1 MRLVVLISGSGSN
14 LAALLAACAEGRV
27 AGQVVGVVSD
37 RRDAYGLVRA
47 AEAGVPTTLV
57 PWRLMHKAGASRED
71 FDAALADAVAAF
83 EPDLIVLAGF
93 MRILTP
99 TFLTRFDGLVINL
112 HPSLPG
118 DIIGAGAIERA
129 FEEAQAGRRDHTGVM
144 VHEAIAEVDAG
155 PVLGQVTVPILPDD
169 TLDTLKARVHAAEHT
184 LLVEVVARRCAERGA
199 PSSRSSTD
207 STQVN

>member
-14 LAALLAACAEGRV
+14 LAALLAACADGRIS
-27 AGQVVGVVSD
+27 GQIVGVVSD

-71 FDAALADAVAAF
+71 FDAALAEAVAAYA
-83 EPDLIVLAGF
+83 PDLIVLAGF

-118 DIIGAGAIERA
+118 DIIGANAIERA
-129 FEEAQAGRRDHTGVM
+129 FEEAQAGRREATGVM

-155 PVLGQVTVPILPDD
+155 PVLGQVTVPILPED
-169 TLDTLKARVHAAEHT
+169 TLDTLKARVHAAEHK
-184 LLVEVVARRCAERGA
+184 LLIEVVARRCA
-199 PSSRSSTD
+199 SFSRSSTD
-207 STQVN
+207 SSQVNR

>member
-14 LAALLAACAEGRV
+14 LAALLAACADGRIS
-27 AGQVVGVVSD
+27 GQIVGVVSD

-71 FDAALADAVAAF
+71 FDAALAEAVAAYA
-83 EPDLIVLAGF
+83 PDLIVLAGF

-129 FEEAQAGRRDHTGVM
+129 FEEAQAGRREATGVM

-155 PVLGQVTVPILPDD
+155 PVLGQVTVPILPED
-169 TLDTLKARVHAAEHT
+169 TLDTLKARVHAAEHR
-184 LLVEVVARRCAERGA
+184 LLIEVVARRCA
-199 PSSRSSTD
+199 SFSRSSTD
-207 STQVN
+207 SSQVNR

>member
-155 PVLGQVTVPILPDD
+155 PVLGQATVPILPDD
-169 TLDTLKARVHAAEHT
+169 TLDTLKARIHAAEHR
-184 LLVEVVARRCAERGA
+184 LLIDVVARRCA

>member
-14 LAALLAACAEGRV
+14 LAALLAACAEGRIS
-27 AGQVVGVVSD
+27 GQVVGVVSD

-57 PWRLMHKAGASRED
+57 PWRLMHKAGASREA
-71 FDAALADAVAAF
+71 FDAALAEAVAAYA
-83 EPDLIVLAGF
+83 PDLIVLAGF

-155 PVLGQVTVPILPDD
+155 PVLGQVTVPILPED
-169 TLDTLKARVHAAEHT
+169 TLEALKARIHAAEHT
-184 LLVEVVARRCAERGA
+184 LLIDVVARRCAA
-199 PSSRSSTD
+199 PSRPSTD
-207 STQVN
+207 PTQV

>member
-14 LAALLAACAEGRV
+14 LAALLAACADGRIS
-27 AGQVVGVVSD
+27 GQIVGVVSD

-71 FDAALADAVAAF
+71 FDAALAEAVAAYA
-83 EPDLIVLAGF
+83 PDLIVLAGF

-118 DIIGAGAIERA
+118 DIIGANAIERA
-129 FEEAQAGRRDHTGVM
+129 FEEAQAGRREATGVM

-155 PVLGQVTVPILPDD
+155 PVLGQVTVPILPED
-169 TLDTLKARVHAAEHT
+169 TLDTLKARVHAAEHR
-184 LLVEVVARRCAERGA
+184 LLIEVVARRFA
-199 PSSRSSTD
+199 SFSRSSTD
-207 STQVN
+207 SSQVNR

>member
-14 LAALLAACAEGRV
+14 LAALLAACAEGRIR
-27 AGQVVGVVSD
+27 GQVVGVVSD

-47 AEAGVPTTLV
+47 AAAGVPTTLV
-57 PWRLMHKAGASRED
+57 PWRLMHKAGASREA
-71 FDAALADAVAAF
+71 FDAALAEAVAAYA
-83 EPDLIVLAGF
+83 PDLIVLAGF

-155 PVLGQVTVPILPDD
+155 PVLGQVTVPILPED
-169 TLDTLKARVHAAEHT
+169 TLESLKARIHAAEHT
-184 LLVEVVARRCAERGA
+184 LLIDVVARRCAA
-199 PSSRSSTD
+199 PSRPSTD
-207 STQVN
+207 PTQV

>member
-14 LAALLAACAEGRV
+14 LAALLAACAEGRIS
-27 AGQVVGVVSD
+27 GRVVGVVSD

-47 AEAGVPTTLV
+47 AEAGVHTTLV
-57 PWRLMHKAGASRED
+57 PWRLMHKAGVSREA
-71 FDAALADAVAAF
+71 FDAALADAVAAYAP
-83 EPDLIVLAGF
+83 ELIVLAGF

-99 TFLTRFDGLVINL
+99 TFLTRFEGMVINL

-144 VHEAIAEVDAG
+144 VHEVIPEVDAG

-169 TLDTLKARVHAAEHT
+169 TLDALKARVHAAEHT
-184 LLVEVVARRCAERGA
+184 LLIDVVARRCAA
-199 PSSRSSTD
+199 PCPSFPSTD
-207 STQVN
+207 STQVNR

>member
-27 AGQVVGVVSD
+27 LGQVVGVVSD

-47 AEAGVPTTLV
+47 AEAGVSTTLV

-71 FDAALADAVAAF
+71 FDAALADAVAAYA
-83 EPDLIVLAGF
+83 PDLIVLAGF

-99 TFLTRFDGLVINL
+99 TFLTQFSDRVINL

-129 FEEAQAGRRDHTGVM
+129 FEEAKAGARDHTGVM

-169 TLDTLKARVHAAEHT
+169 TLEALKARIHAAEHT
-184 LLVEVVARRCAERGA
+184 LLIDVVARRCAA
-199 PSSRSSTD
+199 PSRPSTD
-207 STQVN
+207 PTQV

>member
-14 LAALLAACAEGRV
+14 LAALLAACADGRIS
-27 AGQVVGVVSD
+27 GQVVGVVSD

-71 FDAALADAVAAF
+71 FDAALAEAVAAYA
-83 EPDLIVLAGF
+83 PDLIVLAGF

-129 FEEAQAGRRDHTGVM
+129 FEEAQAGRREATGVM

-155 PVLGQVTVPILPDD
+155 PVLGQVTVPILPED
-169 TLDTLKARVHAAEHT
+169 TLDTLKARVHAAEHR
-184 LLVEVVARRCAERGA
+184 LLIEVVARRCA
-199 PSSRSSTD
+199 SFSRSSTD
-207 STQVN
+207 SSQVNR

>member
-14 LAALLAACAEGRV
+14 LAALLAACAEGRIR
-27 AGQVVGVVSD
+27 GQVVGVVSD

-71 FDAALADAVAAF
+71 FDAALAEAVAAYA
-83 EPDLIVLAGF
+83 PDLIVLAGF

-118 DIIGAGAIERA
+118 DIIGANAIERA
-129 FEEAQAGRRDHTGVM
+129 FEEAQAGRREATGVM

-155 PVLGQVTVPILPDD
+155 PVLGQVTVPILPED
-169 TLDTLKARVHAAEHT
+169 TLDTLKARVHAAEHR
-184 LLVEVVARRCAERGA
+184 LLIEVVARRFA
-199 PSSRSSTD
+199 SFSRSSTD
-207 STQVN
+207 SSQVNR

>member
-14 LAALLAACAEGRV
+14 LAALLAACAEGRIS
-27 AGQVVGVVSD
+27 GRVVGVVAD

-47 AEAGVPTTLV
+47 AEAGVHTTLV
-57 PWRLMHKAGASRED
+57 PWRLMHKAGASREA
-71 FDAALADAVAAF
+71 FDAALADAVAAYAP
-83 EPDLIVLAGF
+83 ELIVLAGF

-99 TFLTRFDGLVINL
+99 TFLTRFEGMVINL

-144 VHEAIAEVDAG
+144 VHEVIPEVDAG

-169 TLDTLKARVHAAEHT
+169 TLDALKARVHAAEHT
-184 LLVEVVARRCAERGA
+184 LLIDVVARRCAA
-199 PSSRSSTD
+199 PCPSFPSTD
-207 STQVN
+207 STQVNR

>member
-14 LAALLAACAEGRV
+14 LAALLAACAEGRIS
-27 AGQVVGVVSD
+27 GQVVGVVSD

-57 PWRLMHKAGASRED
+57 PWRLMHKAGASREA
-71 FDAALADAVAAF
+71 FDAALAEAVAAYA
-83 EPDLIVLAGF
+83 PDLIVLAGF

-155 PVLGQVTVPILPDD
+155 PVLGQVTVPILPEDS
-169 TLDTLKARVHAAEHT
+169 LDTLKARVHAAEHR
-184 LLVEVVARRCAERGA
+184 LLIEVVARRCA
-199 PSSRSSTD
+199 SFSRSSTD
-207 STQVN
+207 SSQVNR

>member
-14 LAALLAACAEGRV
+14 LAALLAACAEGRIS
-27 AGQVVGVVSD
+27 GQVVGVVSD

-57 PWRLMHKAGASRED
+57 PWRLMHKAGASREA
-71 FDAALADAVAAF
+71 FDAALAEAVAAYA
-83 EPDLIVLAGF
+83 PDLIVLAGF

-99 TFLTRFDGLVINL
+99 TFLTRFEGMVINL

-155 PVLGQVTVPILPDD
+155 PVLGQVTVPILPED
-169 TLDTLKARVHAAEHT
+169 TLESLKARIHAAEHT
-184 LLVEVVARRCAERGA
+184 LLIDVVARRCAA
-199 PSSRSSTD
+199 PSRPSTD
-207 STQVN
+207 PTQVK

>member
-14 LAALLAACAEGRV
+14 LAALLAACAEGRIS
-27 AGQVVGVVSD
+27 GQVVGVVSD

-57 PWRLMHKAGASRED
+57 PWRLMHKAGASREV
-71 FDAALADAVAAF
+71 FDAALAEAVAAYA
-83 EPDLIVLAGF
+83 PDLIVLAGF

-169 TLDTLKARVHAAEHT
+169 TLEALKARIHAAEHT
-184 LLVEVVARRCAERGA
+184 LLIDVVARRCAA
-199 PSSRSSTD
+199 PSRPSTD
-207 STQVN
+207 PTQVK

>member
-27 AGQVVGVVSD
+27 LGQVVGVVSD

-47 AEAGVPTTLV
+47 AEAGVSTTLV

-71 FDAALADAVAAF
+71 FDAALADAVAAYA
-83 EPDLIVLAGF
+83 PDLIVLAGF

-99 TFLTRFDGLVINL
+99 TFLTQFSDRVINL

-169 TLDTLKARVHAAEHT
+169 TLEALKARIHAAEHT
-184 LLVEVVARRCAERGA
+184 LLIDVVAQRCAA
-199 PSSRSSTD
+199 FSQTSTD
-207 STQVN
+207 STQVNR

>member
-14 LAALLAACAEGRV
+14 LAALLAACADGRIS
-27 AGQVVGVVSD
+27 GQIVGVVSD

-71 FDAALADAVAAF
+71 FDAALAEAVAAYA
-83 EPDLIVLAGF
+83 PDLIVLAGF

-129 FEEAQAGRRDHTGVM
+129 FEEAQAGRREATGVM

-155 PVLGQVTVPILPDD
+155 PVLGQVTVPILPEDS
-169 TLDTLKARVHAAEHT
+169 LDTLKARVHAAEHK
-184 LLVEVVARRCAERGA
+184 LLIEVVARRCA
-199 PSSRSSTD
+199 SFSRSSTD
-207 STQVN
+207 SSQVNR